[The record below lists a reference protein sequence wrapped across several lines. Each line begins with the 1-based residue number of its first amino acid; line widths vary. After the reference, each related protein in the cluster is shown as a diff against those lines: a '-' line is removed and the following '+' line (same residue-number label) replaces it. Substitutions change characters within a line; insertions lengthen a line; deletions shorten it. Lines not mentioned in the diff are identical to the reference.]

1 MSMDSRTPVMRG
13 VRRSLI
19 AASVLAV
26 WGCAAAPRATEP
38 APAAAS
44 APAYRAL
51 PDCPD
56 AESCLLAAKSAM
68 EREDVSGARERLL
81 LIRNQW
87 TAPPWPG
94 RAALLLAKLA
104 LDGDPQ
110 AAADWALKA
119 SVELPLVGDRGLALA
134 AEASRRAGRTEQAV
148 SLFERLAAEYPDSSL
163 VPSALWSAA
172 ELWRVIDGRQPDAIG
187 RWMDFAARFP
197 QDPRAATVL
206 AQAVSV
212 GEPAAQWDHVGLACR
227 RLLVEYAAT
236 ADAAMVAEPC
246 ARSVRAGA
254 IPELTYD
261 ERRRRAEIL
270 ARGAKFADALAVWN
284 DLRRSAPSSAVR
296 REVELQTA
304 VTLYR
309 LRRWDEAWRAF
320 RRVAAS
326 DAAPELRTEARVWEG
341 RAAFRRDDVRALQRA
356 ESAVAAAA
364 PDNPHRLELMSLR
377 AAWHRGQGR
386 VDDALA
392 AYRDLAR
399 VAGELRRPEKVVEAY
414 WNIGWLEYRQGQS
427 AAAQEAL
434 ARGLA
439 AAAPSDPQIP
449 QLLYWTT
456 RFGARQSEQEPA
468 EELGRALTERFPYTY
483 YGLLARR
490 DAVGVDTAMSG
501 RLNGL
506 PTLAPASLEEAL
518 PDAVLSPRAAE
529 LWLLGLRDDA
539 RDELLA
545 ATRRE
550 PPAPDRATEVADALA
565 TLGADEEALRVV
577 RRHFAPALERGDAD
591 LSPAIWRRAY
601 PAHLLGSIRTR
612 ARGRVDPF
620 LVAALIR
627 EESVYDPRAL
637 SPVGAIGLM
646 QLMPDTGRRVAR
658 AAGLSDFSVDQL
670 YTPDVNLT
678 LGVRYLGDLLDRF
691 AGNPAYAVAAYN
703 AGPEAVTRWLE
714 SGPPRAIEEFIEEI
728 PFVETRAY
736 VKRVLRSAWL
746 YHAFYGESGAVRAGL
761 AAD

>member
-1 MSMDSRTPVMRG
+1 
-13 VRRSLI
+13 
-19 AASVLAV
+19 
-26 WGCAAAPRATEP
+26 
-38 APAAAS
+38 
-44 APAYRAL
+44 
-51 PDCPD
+51 
-56 AESCLLAAKSAM
+56 
-68 EREDVSGARERLL
+68 
-81 LIRNQW
+81 
-87 TAPPWPG
+87 
-94 RAALLLAKLA
+94 
-104 LDGDPQ
+104 
-110 AAADWALKA
+110 
-119 SVELPLVGDRGLALA
+119 
-134 AEASRRAGRTEQAV
+134 
-148 SLFERLAAEYPDSSL
+148 
-163 VPSALWSAA
+163 
-172 ELWRVIDGRQPDAIG
+172 
-187 RWMDFAARFP
+187 
-197 QDPRAATVL
+197 
-206 AQAVSV
+206 
-212 GEPAAQWDHVGLACR
+212 
-227 RLLVEYAAT
+227 
-236 ADAAMVAEPC
+236 
-246 ARSVRAGA
+246 
-254 IPELTYD
+254 
-261 ERRRRAEIL
+261 
-270 ARGAKFADALAVWN
+270 
-284 DLRRSAPSSAVR
+284 
-296 REVELQTA
+296 
-304 VTLYR
+304 
-309 LRRWDEAWRAF
+309 
-320 RRVAAS
+320 VAAS

-356 ESAVAAAA
+356 ESALAAAA
-364 PDNPHRLELMSLR
+364 PDDPRRLELMSLR
-377 AAWHRGQGR
+377 AAWHRGQAR
-386 VDDALA
+386 VDAALA

-414 WNIGWLEYRQGQS
+414 WNIGWLEYRRGQS

-434 ARGLA
+434 ARGLGA
-439 AAAPSDPQIP
+439 AVPSDPQVP

-456 RFGARQSEQEPA
+456 RFGALNSGQEPV
-468 EELGRALTERFPYTY
+468 EEQARTLTDRFPYTY

-490 DAVGVDTAMSG
+490 DAVGVDTAMSS

-506 PTLAPASLEEAL
+506 LALDMLGNGEEAP
-518 PDAVLSPRAAE
+518 PDAALSPRAAE

-545 ATRRE
+545 ATRRQ

-612 ARGRVDPF
+612 ARDRVDPF

-728 PFVETRAY
+728 PFFETRAY

-746 YHAFYGESGAVRAGL
+746 YHAFYGESSAVRAGL
-761 AAD
+761 AAN